1 MEKTCTI
8 LKFVDSNMNFRFLFF
23 GLGNFS
29 DACFSNV
36 GFSAN
41 LFPVGGKT
49 TLVSSF
55 SGLNMSY
62 SLPVGQ

>member
-1 MEKTCTI
+1 MYDPQHFE
-8 LKFVDSNMNFRFLFF
+8 DSSMKFRFLFV
-23 GLGNFS
+23 GLGTFS

-36 GFSAN
+36 GFNVN
-41 LFPVGGKT
+41 LFPVSGEA